1 MAKSDPKSET
11 ARSPRAKRKTSSAAA
26 TPARPARRPAAART
40 ESPYHHGALREA
52 LLEAAGRV
60 LERDGLSGLT
70 LRAVAREAGVS
81 HAAPTHHFGDLTGL
95 LSELAAVGFRQF
107 NAAMASSCDAATT
120 PLERALAR
128 PKAYVAYAQAHPGM
142 YGIMFRT
149 ERLDYSR
156 PSLHEAAEAS
166 FAGLANAIGMMR
178 QEQIS
183 GDALTLN
190 QGAAIARAWSMVH
203 GFTTLLLDGR
213 LQDIL
218 GRLPEGTTAERL
230 LEAMLTAPVMG
241 KPPSP

>member
-1 MAKSDPKSET
+1 MIKTDTKSET
-11 ARSPRAKRKTSSAAA
+11 ARRPRASRKTTSTAAS
-26 TPARPARRPAAART
+26 RPARRTTNAKT
-40 ESPYHHGALREA
+40 ETPYHHGALREA
-52 LLEAAGRV
+52 LLQAAERV
-60 LERDGLSGLT
+60 LEREGLAGLT

-107 NAAMASSCDAATT
+107 NAAMTASCDAAAT
-120 PLERALAR
+120 PLEAALAR

-142 YGIMFRT
+142 YGIMFRS

-166 FAGLANAIGMMR
+166 FAGLANAIGAMR

-183 GDALTLN
+183 GDTLTLN

-203 GFTTLLLDGR
+203 GFTMLLLDGR
-213 LQDIL
+213 LEDIL

-230 LEAMLTAPVMG
+230 LEAMLTAPV
-241 KPPSP
+241 SPKHPV

>member
-1 MAKSDPKSET
+1 MTKTDTKSET
-11 ARSPRAKRKTSSAAA
+11 ARSSRAPKRTTSTAASRTSRRTASAKAE
-26 TPARPARRPAAART
+26 T
-40 ESPYHHGALREA
+40 PYHHGALRDA
-52 LLEAAGRV
+52 LLQAAERV
-60 LERDGLSGLT
+60 LERDGLAGLT

-107 NAAMASSCDAATT
+107 NAAMASSSDAAST

-166 FAGLANAIGMMR
+166 FAGLANAIGAMR

-183 GDALTLN
+183 EDALTLN

-213 LQDIL
+213 LKDIL
-218 GRLPEGTTAERL
+218 ERLPEGTTAERL
-230 LEAMLTAPVMG
+230 LEAMLTAPIAV
-241 KPPSP
+241 KPLGS

>member
-1 MAKSDPKSET
+1 MTKTDTKSET
-11 ARSPRAKRKTSSAAA
+11 ARSSRAPRRTTSTAASRTSRRTASAKAET
-26 TPARPARRPAAART
+26 
-40 ESPYHHGALREA
+40 PYHHGALRDA
-52 LLEAAGRV
+52 LLQAAERV
-60 LERDGLSGLT
+60 LERDGLAGLT

-107 NAAMASSCDAATT
+107 NAAMASSSDAAGT

-166 FAGLANAIGMMR
+166 FAGLANAIGAMR

-183 GDALTLN
+183 EDALTLN

-213 LQDIL
+213 LKDIL
-218 GRLPEGTTAERL
+218 ERLPEGTTAERL
-230 LEAMLTAPVMG
+230 LEAMLTAPIAA
-241 KPPSP
+241 KPLGS